1 MDHTLLARQIAEE
14 SAVLLKNEGLLPFAP
29 GNKVAVFGRTQLEPV
44 LSGNGSGAT
53 YGHGNGNFL
62 TALEQEGIVPV
73 KPLKDAY
80 TRLVEEDKKNLPPEM
95 DFSQMK
101 HVVASGLMY
110 EIFGKYQPTP
120 REFSLP
126 GDLLDQAAAETDIA
140 LWIIG
145 RKSGGEECDR
155 HLEHDFTLS
164 PEEETLLQEMCARFQ
179 KVAVV
184 LNVNGVTDL
193 SWVEEYPQVKALL
206 FLGIPGQEGAMAL
219 VGLLTGKANPSG
231 KLAFTI
237 AKRYEDYP
245 ACRDFSWDKDHPE
258 AILTYEDY
266 GLTPPP
272 AQGDFLHRPVTVY
285 REGIYVGYRYFDAF
299 GKEPLFPFG
308 FGLSYTSFGWKTTG
322 VNKGPGGIT
331 VQAAVK
337 NVGSCPGKE
346 TLQLYLSPAGTA
358 SDQPVQTLKAFAKT
372 GLLAPGGE
380 EGLVLTVPWREL
392 ATYQEEKATWV
403 IEAGTYLLRVGNSS
417 RHTQVV
423 GAVRVPE
430 DILLEQ
436 AANRLSLNPGYE
448 SHVDFLHR
456 PPVPAPALEKG
467 LPCLVVT
474 AQDVPCWETPGV
486 PVLDCSRLSDR
497 QLAALCV
504 GYGPGIPFSAFRDVP
519 DPNTIFE
526 NDGSPVAVNDHPEG
540 VNGYVSPAIPEEGIH
555 SVYYKDGPAGIGETA
570 WPSEM
575 LMACSFDQELLR
587 AFGNA
592 VAEECQSQGVDVW
605 LAPALN
611 LHRHPLGGRNFEYY
625 SEDPFLAGACACAV
639 TKGVQEHHPVLVCV
653 KHFAANEQETYRRG
667 SAKQENGRFLFD
679 AVDSILSERALREL
693 YLKPFEMVV
702 KGASLRCIMT
712 SFNKINGTFAG
723 GSKDLCTH
731 ILREEWGFDGTVV
744 TDWGDMDI
752 VVDGADAVA
761 AGNDVVMPGG
771 PPVIDQI
778 LKGLEEGRV
787 TRQELELAV
796 GHLLSMLRSLR
807 RYQENQQEDRV

>member
-1 MDHTLLARQIAEE
+1 MDHTTLARQIPEE

-29 GNKVAVFGRTQLEPV
+29 GQKVAVFGRAQLEPV

-53 YGHGNGNFL
+53 YGHGAGNFL
-62 TALEQEGIVPV
+62 TALEHEGLVPV
-73 KPLKDAY
+73 GSLKETYA
-80 TRLVEEDKKNLPPEM
+80 RLVEEDKKNLPPEM

-126 GDLLDQAAAETDIA
+126 EDLLDQAAAETDTA
-140 LWIIG
+140 LWIVG

-155 HLEHDFTLS
+155 HLENDFTLS
-164 PEEETLLQEMCARFQ
+164 QEEEALLREVCARFQ

-184 LNVNGVTDL
+184 LNVNGVIDL
-193 SWVEEYPQVKALL
+193 SWVEKHPQVKALL
-206 FLGIPGQEGAMAL
+206 FLGIPGQEGAAAL
-219 VGLLTGKANPSG
+219 ARLLTGKANPSG

-245 ACRDFSWDKDHPE
+245 ACRNFSWDKGHPE
-258 AILTYEDY
+258 TILTYEDY
-266 GLTPPP
+266 GLIPPP
-272 AQGDFLHRPVTVY
+272 TKGEFLHRPVTVY
-285 REGIYVGYRYFDAF
+285 REGIYPGYRYFDAF

-308 FGLSYTSFGWKTTG
+308 FGLSYTEFRWTASNLEKQPEG
-322 VNKGPGGIT
+322 
-331 VQAAVK
+331 AAVRIAVQ
-337 NVGSCPGKE
+337 NVGSRPGKE
-346 TLQLYLSPAGTA
+346 ALQLYISPTGT
-358 SDQPVQTLKAFAKT
+358 SSEQPAQALKAFAKT

-380 EGLVLTVPWREL
+380 EELVLTVPWREL
-392 ATYQEEKATWV
+392 ATYQEAKAAWV

-417 RHTQVV
+417 CATQIV
-423 GAVRVPE
+423 GTVQVDK
-430 DILLEQ
+430 DILVEQ
-436 AANRLSLNPGYE
+436 ASNRLPMDPAYAAQ
-448 SHVDFLHR
+448 VDFLHR
-456 PPVPAPALEKG
+456 QPPAAPVLEKG

-474 AQDVPCWETPGV
+474 AQDVSCWETPAV
-486 PVLDCSRLSDR
+486 PALDCSRLSDR

-504 GYGPGIPFSAFRDVP
+504 GYGPGIPFSAFLDVP
-519 DPNTIFE
+519 DPDTIFE
-526 NDGSPVAVNDHPEG
+526 SDGSPVAVNDHPEG
-540 VNGYVSPAIPEEGIH
+540 VDGYVSPAIPEEGIH

-575 LMACSFDQELLR
+575 LMACSFDQDLLQ
-587 AFGNA
+587 AFGSA

-639 TKGVQEHHPVLVCV
+639 TKGVQERHPVLVCA

-667 SAKQENGRFLFD
+667 SAKQENGKFSFD

-702 KGASLRCIMT
+702 KDASLRCIMT

-787 TRQELELAV
+787 TRQDLEQAV
-796 GHLLSMLRSLR
+796 GHLLSMLRSLG
-807 RYQENQQEDRV
+807 RYQENREEDRV